1 MLMVPNTVDRLKPAG
16 LHALN
21 GWILWRKA
29 VQKKVDTK
37 VHIVRFHLHQVL
49 GRSDPR
55 NRSEKVVS

>member
-1 MLMVPNTVDRLKPAG
+1 MVPNIVDRLKPAG
-16 LHALN
+16 LHAFN
-21 GWILWRKA
+21 GWILWHKA
-29 VQKKVDTK
+29 VQKKKVDAK